1 MTPRK
6 VLRLFAS
13 VAGIWVMAV
22 APTAA
27 RAQAIGDP
35 PGSEPPG
42 TSLSTVATSDDG
54 SFVYQLSGAAD
65 GIRLTYDREAFLPF
79 TPIAD
84 LRVPSARATLD
95 STPVT
100 TVRSAV
106 ADPGLFGSLGS
117 ALPVLGLPG
126 GLVPAW
132 PLYADANFP
141 SGPADAVA
149 GAGTDRSVPIDL
161 GLLHGQSHAE
171 LDHGTGRSRVAG
183 TELKGI
189 VDTDGIASDV
199 DVKREGTHLIARA
212 QTSLSGV
219 DLLSGLVHFESLG
232 SVVTLDW
239 PSPQEKAVV
248 TKTIEAA
255 GMTVAG
261 LPIPTPKDLQSKLGE
276 TITKALQSIGGKQFT
291 IGFQPRVTEGDGA
304 VEISALEF
312 FVDGKVL
319 PAFPP
324 FLNEENDRAYVELG
338 VTSLTYQAELF
349 DFAVS
354 PPSGGTD
361 LVPPLSDEYS
371 AAPSAS
377 GEPSGLTDESSA
389 SGSLDGP
396 VSSGFASGS
405 GSPSSPSSPSSL
417 SSPPPSSQKNGAGR
431 APSTLRAASPAALH
445 SDLAD
450 DISRRIGLLGFIMG
464 PAIIALPGVLLYG
477 RFVVAPPVGLPRA

>member
-132 PLYADANFP
+132 PLYAD
-141 SGPADAVA
+141 
-149 GAGTDRSVPIDL
+149 
-161 GLLHGQSHAE
+161 
-171 LDHGTGRSRVAG
+171 
-183 TELKGI
+183 
-189 VDTDGIASDV
+189 
-199 DVKREGTHLIARA
+199 
-212 QTSLSGV
+212 
-219 DLLSGLVHFESLG
+219 
-232 SVVTLDW
+232 
-239 PSPQEKAVV
+239 
-248 TKTIEAA
+248 
-255 GMTVAG
+255 
-261 LPIPTPKDLQSKLGE
+261 
-276 TITKALQSIGGKQFT
+276 
-291 IGFQPRVTEGDGA
+291 
-304 VEISALEF
+304 
-312 FVDGKVL
+312 
-319 PAFPP
+319 
-324 FLNEENDRAYVELG
+324 
-338 VTSLTYQAELF
+338 
-349 DFAVS
+349 
-354 PPSGGTD
+354 
-361 LVPPLSDEYS
+361 
-371 AAPSAS
+371 
-377 GEPSGLTDESSA
+377 
-389 SGSLDGP
+389 
-396 VSSGFASGS
+396 
-405 GSPSSPSSPSSL
+405 
-417 SSPPPSSQKNGAGR
+417 
-431 APSTLRAASPAALH
+431 
-445 SDLAD
+445 
-450 DISRRIGLLGFIMG
+450 
-464 PAIIALPGVLLYG
+464 
-477 RFVVAPPVGLPRA
+477 